1 MTGRIASGLFPGV
14 AIFLAVGG
22 ALGQGIRPLRTNK
35 RLSGIARPMMSYG
48 STHQARI
55 ITLRA
60 ILGTVARSAVVTF
73 AKLRPTKTACARGQV
88 QNERFCKWFSWIWA
102 RCVSLQ
108 GMKHSPLA

>member
-73 AKLRPTKTACARGQV
+73 AKLRPTKTGCAHGQV
-88 QNERFCKWFSWIWA
+88 QNELLWEMA
-102 RCVSLQ
+102 LVDL
-108 GMKHSPLA
+108 G